1 MLIEIKER
9 SDLSAETK
17 IDGLEKTYKIGT
29 KILFVLG
36 TSTYILADYIPG
48 LKQYKIAALIIGNG
62 VALLK
67 DLASMP
73 PDSSIE
79 ERVAQTG
86 SILIRISQT
95 VLGLSILNEEKLD
108 LFSKKVKIAF
118 DATNGLG
125 LILNNHQTINS
136 FLQLIHNAPKSDI
149 GSIVFYLNRVQ
160 QEEFKYLNSIEDAS
174 ELHKIPARFQ
184 FDRIFQKYIC
194 PITKYPIRYAAV
206 VKGTEKSGSPVFYEK
221 ENL

>member
-1 MLIEIKER
+1 MAVITQLFLGIESLSEIKEI
-9 SDLSAETK
+9 SDLSSDTK

-136 FLQLIHNAPKSDI
+136 FLQ
-149 GSIVFYLNRVQ
+149 F
-160 QEEFKYLNSIEDAS
+160 
-174 ELHKIPARFQ
+174 
-184 FDRIFQKYIC
+184 
-194 PITKYPIRYAAV
+194 
-206 VKGTEKSGSPVFYEK
+206 
-221 ENL
+221 